1 MTDKELMYVDDALSH
16 VKFLQTQC
24 TDSASKLMDGD
35 LKSFVNKLNEKNQ
48 QIFGSFYN
56 LLG

>member
-16 VKFLQTQC
+16 AQFLKTQC
-24 TDSASKLMDGD
+24 DETAAKLNDQE
-35 LKSFVNKLNEKNQ
+35 LRSFVAGLSSKHQ

-56 LLG
+56 LL

>member
-16 VKFLQTQC
+16 VKFLQNQC
-24 TDSASKLMDGD
+24 TDCASKLMDTE

-48 QIFGSFYN
+48 QIFGSFYG